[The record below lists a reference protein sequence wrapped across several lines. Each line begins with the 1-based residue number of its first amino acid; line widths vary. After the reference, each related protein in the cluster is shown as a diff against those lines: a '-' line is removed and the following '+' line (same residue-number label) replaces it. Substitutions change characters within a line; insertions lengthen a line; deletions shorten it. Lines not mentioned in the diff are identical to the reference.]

1 MNRPRSRTM
10 TISYYSIIFL
20 LLLTPILLVWQHVGM
35 ARIIE
40 ISPRHPHG
48 ARVTD
53 DRESA
58 KGDSVSSL
66 ERTADA
72 FIMRCRLGPATLFPF
87 CKFQFLMGDA
97 TKGLDL
103 SQFET
108 IAFDMRYS
116 GPHPQ
121 LVKLH
126 LLNFEPDISTVGD
139 WNSQRDNE
147 AVLVPA

>member
-1 MNRPRSRTM
+1 MKKPTLS
-10 TISYYSIIFL
+10 TITTYLVVIL
-20 LLLTPILLVWQHVGM
+20 LLLNPALLIWQHFGM
-35 ARIIE
+35 TRVIE

-72 FIMRCRLGPATLFPF
+72 FIMRCQLGSATFYPF

-97 TKGLDL
+97 TKGLDV
-103 SQFET
+103 SQFDT
-108 IAFDMRYS
+108 IAVDMRYS
-116 GPHPQ
+116 GRPPR

-126 LLNFEPDISTVGD
+126 LLNFEPTFPLLATGTRSEITK
-139 WNSQRDNE
+139 
-147 AVLVPA
+147 PP